1 MDSDSPNVIAK
12 RVFSKAAANLGCG
25 IIELSSVP
33 EEIWGV
39 VKTYT
44 AHNLY
49 TQPPQLIPTD
59 ISLHNLYEN
68 WRQGAKTYTIFEINN
83 HQFFSNS

>member
-1 MDSDSPNVIAK
+1 MGMGMHS
-12 RVFSKAAANLGCG
+12 FFQLGMKNG
-25 IIELSSVP
+25 NA
-33 EEIWGV
+33 WGV

-59 ISLHNLYEN
+59 ISLHNLYQN
-68 WRQGAKTYTIFEINN
+68 WRQGAKTYTIFEINKY
-83 HQFFSNS
+83 QFFSIS

>member
-33 EEIWGV
+33 EEILFEL
-39 VKTYT
+39 
-44 AHNLY
+44 LY
-49 TQPPQLIPTD
+49 QIQ
-59 ISLHNLYEN
+59 
-68 WRQGAKTYTIFEINN
+68 
-83 HQFFSNS
+83 